1 MTVKITY
8 FVSNDTKWVEH
19 SNIDI
24 IDIIDDFVVLF
35 RNSKLVAGYNIDKIL
50 SYVCY

>member
-19 SNIDI
+19 YNID
-24 IDIIDDFVVLF
+24 DVGVRDNFVVLF